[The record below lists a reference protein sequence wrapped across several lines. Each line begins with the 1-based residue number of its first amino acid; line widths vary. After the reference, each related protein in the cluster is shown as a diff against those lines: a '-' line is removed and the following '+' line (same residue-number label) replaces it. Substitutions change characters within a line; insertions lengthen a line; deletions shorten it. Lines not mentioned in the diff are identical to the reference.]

1 VNEVATP
8 ASGSLLDDLL
18 EIFVAPS
25 KVFERR
31 RNSGYGM
38 LMLIL
43 VVLTV
48 LISVATMSLT
58 APYWDAQFDLSM
70 KLAAAKGQEMP
81 AEATGPM
88 ARTAGR
94 WFGVLGGAI
103 FVPIF
108 VWLGGLFVLMG
119 SKIAG
124 ANVSYKQGA
133 LIFTLAGFPRL
144 LAPIIMSVQ
153 SLMVTPESIRSFSDG
168 ALGPARFFDP
178 LTTSPILLGVLG
190 NFELTNLWA
199 FALVAIGIRVI
210 GKVTMG
216 TAVFATALVFAFTL
230 ALTLIPAALM

>member
-1 VNEVATP
+1 M
-8 ASGSLLDDLL
+8 LDDML

-38 LMLIL
+38 LLLTLVIL
-43 VVLTV
+43 LV
-48 LISVATMSLT
+48 LISVATLSLT
-58 APYWDAQFDLSM
+58 APYWDAQFDLGM

-81 AEATGPM
+81 AEASGAM

-94 WFGVLGGAI
+94 WFGVLGGVI
-103 FVPIF
+103 YVPIM
-108 VWLGGLFVLMG
+108 VWLGGLFVMLG

-124 ANVSYKQGA
+124 ANVNYKQGT
-133 LIFTLAGFPRL
+133 LIFTLAFFPRL
-144 LAPIIMSVQ
+144 LAPVIMSVQ
-153 SLMVTPESIRSFSDG
+153 SLLVSPESIRSFSDG

-190 NFELTNLWA
+190 NFELTNLWS
-199 FALVAIGIRVI
+199 FALVAIGVRVI
-210 GKVTMG
+210 GAVSMG
-216 TAVFATALVFAFTL
+216 AAVFAAGLAFAFTL

>member
-1 VNEVATP
+1 MTEVATP

-38 LMLIL
+38 LLLTLVIL
-43 VVLTV
+43 LV

-58 APYWDAQFDLSM
+58 APYWDAQFDM
-70 KLAAAKGQEMP
+70 GAKLAAAKGEPLP

-94 WFGVLGGAI
+94 WFGVLGGVI
-103 FVPIF
+103 YVPIM
-108 VWLGGLFVLMG
+108 VWLGGLFVMIS

-124 ANVSYKQGA
+124 ANVSYKQGT
-133 LIFTLAGFPRL
+133 LITTLAFFPRL

-153 SLMVTPESIRSFSDG
+153 SLMVSPESIRSFSDG
-168 ALGPARFFDP
+168 AVGLARLVDP
-178 LTTSPILLGVLG
+178 LTTNPILLSVLT
-190 NFELTNLWA
+190 NFELTNLWS

-210 GKVTMG
+210 GRVTMG
-216 TAVFATALVFAFTL
+216 TAMFAMALSFAFTL
-230 ALTLIPAALM
+230 ALALIPAALM